1 MANAWKREKPPPTTP
16 IKLLL
21 LFSFT
26 LFTLLLIFFF
36 SSTSTNNT
44 AGATAKAVASA
55 AAKVYPLP
63 PFDCVAAPQ
72 AAPVIANLVEGVP
85 RPFLY
90 SLADLGSLP
99 DKPHKN
105 IARTLKGKRFR
116 RPDISS
122 AVQDVLAHISSAGG
136 GGGVVVDVG
145 ANVGMAAFAAAAMGF
160 RVLAFEPVFE
170 NLQRICDGVFLN
182 RAADLV
188 TVFAAAVSDQAGN
201 ITIHKVL

>member
-1 MANAWKREKPPPTTP
+1 MANAWKRAKPATVAN
-16 IKLLL
+16 KLLLLL
-21 LFSFT
+21 LFS
-26 LFTLLLIFFF
+26 LFAVLLFFF
-36 SSTSTNNT
+36 SISATTNTT
-44 AGATAKAVASA
+44 AASA
-55 AAKVYPLP
+55 AAASYPLP

-116 RPDISS
+116 LPDISA
-122 AVQDVLAHISSAGG
+122 AVQDVLGRVA

-188 TVFAAAVSDQAGN
+188 TVFAAAASDRAGN
-201 ITIHKVL
+201 ITIHKVLFNFLLDLIVT